1 MAERNGFFLYLDQ
14 HAPIADL
21 TLEQKGMLLDAMFA
35 FNAGEPF
42 ALTDPVVRVAFGFFK
57 ASFQREQQKYAE
69 ICKRR
74 KAAAKSRWDANEPNA
89 SDAMHAMQ
97 MHANA
102 SDAMQ
107 TMPKPEPEQEQEEE
121 NTLSPEDSLENEDHA
136 RAKGAAG
143 ESEKLFPV
151 QTAQD
156 TASANENR
164 IGIASD
170 PSIDFQELR
179 QFYSEHF
186 RAEGPLAGFTEYR
199 QLRASTTFP
208 GFSRLYEDLK
218 ARLDCRCWDKGFA
231 PGLGKYLREHTWRA
245 PIQARASPHP
255 ATPTEYQRQQQDR
268 REMMRMALQFRG
280 HEGHEHAANEGR
292 EVQHGQRATAA
303 TAVAE
308 IG

>member
-35 FNAGEPF
+35 FNAGEPCT
-42 ALTDPVVRVAFGFFK
+42 LTDPVVRVAFGFFK

-121 NTLSPEDSLENEDHA
+121 NTLSPEESLENEDHA

-143 ESEKLFPV
+143 EREKPFLV
-151 QTAQD
+151 QAGQQAGQD
-156 TASANENR
+156 ADDENR
-164 IGIASD
+164 IGRDPD

-179 QFYSEHF
+179 EFYSDHF
-186 RAEGPLAGFTEYR
+186 RAESPLAGYTEFR
-199 QLRASTTFP
+199 QLRASTAFP

-218 ARLDCRCWDKGFA
+218 ARIDCRCWDKGFA
-231 PGLGKYLREHTWRA
+231 PGLGKYLREQTWRA
-245 PIQARASPHP
+245 PIKARASPRP
-255 ATPTEYQRQQQDR
+255 GTPTEFQRQQQDR

-280 HEGHEHAANEGR
+280 QENAASEGQ
-292 EVQHGQRATAA
+292 EVQQHGQRATAA

>member
-35 FNAGEPF
+35 FNAGQPF
-42 ALTDPVVRVAFGFFK
+42 VLADPVVRVAFGFFK
-57 ASFQREQQKYAE
+57 ASFQREQQKYSE

-107 TMPKPEPEQEQEEE
+107 TMPKPEPEQEQEE
-121 NTLSPEDSLENEDHA
+121 NTLSPEESLENEDHA

-143 ESEKLFPV
+143 EREKSFLV
-151 QTAQD
+151 QAEQEAGQD
-156 TASANENR
+156 TVDENR
-164 IGIASD
+164 IGRD

-179 QFYSEHF
+179 EFYSDHF
-186 RAEGPLAGFTEYR
+186 RAESPLAGYTEFR
-199 QLRASTTFP
+199 QLRASTAFP

-245 PIQARASPHP
+245 PIQARASPRP
-255 ATPTEYQRQQQDR
+255 STPTEYQLQQQDR
-268 REMMRMALQFRG
+268 REMMRMALQFRAQ
-280 HEGHEHAANEGR
+280 ENAAASEGR